1 MSELNITK
9 LNPTLTL
16 EYILD
21 ANPDKDVKLELD
33 TYGLSDIKR
42 NKDVKN
48 QAFVLNDQYLQVA
61 GFLYQDIETLAQ
73 KLAEN
78 VITIDELSAHIET
91 LKSERDAIQLELDAK
106 EESDAEMEKRVKL
119 IEKTVTDA
127 EKHLEQLQEIRQ
139 ADTARIKALHEER
152 AKVKAE
158 LVELHTERDTL
169 QHDVEQLRT
178 ERDQLRAENAHLQE
192 ERDAIQSEKDDLAAE
207 VNGIRQDVQQ
217 IIKQFQARMA
227 EAGVTLD

>member
-21 ANPDKDVKLELD
+21 PKPDKDIALELD

-42 NKDVKN
+42 NRDIKS
-48 QAFVLNDQYLQVA
+48 ATFVLNDQYLQVA
-61 GFLYQDIETLAQ
+61 GLLYQDIETLAQ

-78 VITIDELSAHIET
+78 VVTIDELSEMVNNLNA
-91 LKSERDAIQLELDAK
+91 ERDRLKADLDAK

-119 IEKTVTDA
+119 IEKTVIDA

-158 LVELHTERDTL
+158 LVDLHAERDTL
-169 QHDVEQLRT
+169 QKDVEQLRT
-178 ERDQLRAENAHLQE
+178 ERDQLRSEKEQLQDA
-192 ERDAIQSEKDDLAAE
+192 RDAIQAEKDELATE
-207 VNGIRQDVQQ
+207 VNEIRQDVQH
-217 IIKQFQARMA
+217 IIKQFQARML

>member
-48 QAFVLNDQYLQVA
+48 QVFVLNDQYLQVA

-169 QHDVEQLRT
+169 QQDVEQLRA
-178 ERDQLRAENAHLQE
+178 ERDQLRMENARLQE
-192 ERDAIQSEKDDLAAE
+192 ERDAIQSEKDDLATE

-217 IIKQFQARMA
+217 IIKHVQARMA